1 MAKTLVVLLG
11 PTGVG
16 KTESA
21 LMIAEQ
27 LGVPIINA
35 DSRQIYRELP
45 IGTAA
50 PTAEQQARVKHFF
63 VGTHSISDYYS
74 AAQYES
80 DVLTLL
86 GEQFAQ
92 SDVAFMT
99 GGSMMYIDA
108 VCNGIDELPNVDER
122 TRQWL
127 KDRLE
132 QEGLPELLKELQAL
146 DPKHYAT
153 VDRQNPRRILHA
165 LEICHITGKPYS
177 SFRTGQAKQR
187 SINIVKL
194 GLNRER
200 EELYERI
207 NSRVWQMVEDGLE
220 QEARGVYAQRELNAL
235 NTVGYKEFF
244 RYFDGAIDREEA
256 IRQIQSNSR
265 RYMRKQLTWFQR
277 DSRIEWFVPA
287 SDGQWRQPHS
297 TFSLQDALSRLR

>member
-1 MAKTLVVLLG
+1 
-11 PTGVG
+11 
-16 KTESA
+16 
-21 LMIAEQ
+21 MIAEQ

-187 SINIVKL
+187 AFNIVKL

>member
-187 SINIVKL
+187 SFNIVKL